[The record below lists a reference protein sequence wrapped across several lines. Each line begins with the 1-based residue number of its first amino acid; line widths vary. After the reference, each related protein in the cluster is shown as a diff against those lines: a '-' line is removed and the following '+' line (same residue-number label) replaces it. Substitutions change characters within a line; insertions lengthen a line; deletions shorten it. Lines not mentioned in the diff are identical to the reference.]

1 VNKKRYFV
9 RKFVLQLCITFHCR
23 FDDIQDN
30 SLLRRSVPAAHRVY
44 GIANTISAAM
54 FVNFMSLQ
62 KALSTN
68 QHEMIKLYADMMLE
82 AWRGQAI
89 EIYWRENHT
98 CPLEEEYLEMVKKSN
113 DSDRTMSRI

>member
-1 VNKKRYFV
+1 M
-9 RKFVLQLCITFHCR
+9 LQLCITFHCR

-30 SLLRRSVPAAHRVY
+30 SLLCRSVPAAHRVY

-54 FVNFMSLQ
+54 FASFMLLQ
-62 KALSTN
+62 RVLSIN
-68 QHEMIKLYADMMLE
+68 QQEMIKLYADMMLE

-98 CPLEEEYLEMVKKSN
+98 CPLEEEYLEMVKRSK
-113 DSDRTMSRI
+113 DSVRAMSRI